1 MNNYKKYAYLFM
13 FLYLVSYITR
23 INYGGIISEMVI
35 STGISKP
42 LLSMALT
49 GSFITYGAGQVI
61 SGFCG
66 DRIAPK
72 KLIFYALLVTSLM
85 NICIPVC
92 KSPYQMLAV
101 WCINGFAQA
110 FMWPPLV
117 KVMTILFTEE
127 EYSRASVIVSWGSSL
142 GTMLV
147 YLLSPLVITLSGWK
161 AVFVISS
168 VAGILMSGIWMF
180 LCPDINTERKAS
192 VSSKEKGSH
201 IFTPALIMIMVA
213 IALQGMLRDGVTTWM
228 PSYIAETYKLGSAI
242 AILTGVV
249 MPLFSIFC
257 FQIASR
263 IYMYKLKNPMTCS
276 AVIFGCGALS
286 SLLLLFST
294 GRSAVLSVLLSALLT
309 GCMHGVNLILICYI
323 PSFYRKNGNISTI
336 SGILNSCTYVG
347 SAISTYAIA
356 LISEKAGWHFT
367 IFIWL
372 LIAALGTLIC
382 ALCIKRWKKEH
393 TT

>member
-367 IFIWL
+367 IFIWF

-393 TT
+393 TA